1 MTPAISQ
8 AERTQVKQVHAYLDK
23 QMHERQINKVLHGFP
38 SVRLWQE
45 RDLPVRQFLTER
57 RDRGERKAGG
67 LNLYVASPYC
77 PKTDPE
83 RCGYCLFPI
92 EVFTGM
98 GQLETYL
105 TYLEREGEMYADLFA
120 GDEIA
125 TIYFGGGTSNLY
137 RAEHYP
143 RLMAIVRKVFP
154 KFRDDAVVTLEGL
167 PQLFTKDKLL
177 RMKESGVNRV
187 SMGAQQLND
196 DLNKLSGRPQTV
208 KQVLQAI
215 EWCQEMGLECNV
227 DLIFGWPRQAAERLS
242 RELEQLLKTGI
253 RHVTHYE
260 LNVGGQSDFALNHR
274 HELPSEDENLELYRA
289 STEMFERY
297 GFRQLTVY
305 DWEKPRPS
313 TSEPLYEECVRGF
326 DEFEMFGWG
335 FAGVTEFP
343 GTEASPGW
351 TYMNSPV
358 LKNYYAAIDRGRFP
372 VECGFH
378 FAAEDRRLSGLFR
391 NVQGMEADR
400 KKYLAAYGIDLL
412 EEYRP
417 VWQALA
423 EREWAVITDD
433 RIRLTGDGVFYTPLI
448 QTVLG
453 SKRVEELKRSLISK
467 ALPIYPQLS
476 ATQ

>member
-1 MTPAISQ
+1 MTPAINP
-8 AERTQVKQVHAYLDK
+8 AERAQVKHVHAFLDK
-23 QMHERQINKVLHGFP
+23 QMHERQVNKVLHGFP

-45 RDLPVRQFLTER
+45 RNVPVKQFLTER
-57 RDRGERKAGG
+57 RDRRERKAGG
-67 LNLYVASPYC
+67 LSLYVASPFC

-105 TYLEREGEMYADLFA
+105 TYLEREGEMYTGLFDA
-120 GDEIA
+120 DEIVS
-125 TIYFGGGTSNLY
+125 IYFGGGTANLY
-137 RAEHYP
+137 KAEHYP

-154 KFRDDAVVTLEGL
+154 NFRADAVITLEGL

-177 RMKESGVNRV
+177 RMKASGVNRI

-215 EWCQEMGLECNV
+215 EWCHELDLECNV
-227 DLIFGWPRQAAERLS
+227 DLIFGWPRQTPERMS

-260 LNVGGQSDFALNHR
+260 LNVGGKSDFALNHR

-289 STEMFERY
+289 STELLERY

-305 DWEKPRPS
+305 DWEKPLPS
-313 TSEPLYEECVRGF
+313 ATTALYEECTRDF
-326 DEFEMFGWG
+326 DGNEMFGWG
-335 FAGVTEFP
+335 FAGVSEFP
-343 GTEASPGW
+343 GTGAAPGW
-351 TYMNSPV
+351 NYMNHTV
-358 LKNYYAAIDRGRFP
+358 LRNYYAAIDRGEFP

-378 FAAEDRRLSGLFR
+378 FASEDRRLSGLFR
-391 NVQGMEADR
+391 SLQGMEADR
-400 KKYLAAYGIDLL
+400 NKYLAAYGVDLL

-417 VWQALA
+417 VWQALL
-423 EREWAVITDD
+423 EREWAMITDD
-433 RIRLTGDGVFYTPLI
+433 RIRLIGNGVFYTPLI
-448 QTVLG
+448 QTLLG
-453 SKRVEELKRSLISK
+453 SRRMEELKRSLISK
-467 ALPIYPQLS
+467 TLPIHPLQSAPQ
-476 ATQ
+476 